1 MTEINT
7 KIIEVNN
14 AASELEVNNAA
25 LEVIKARKYIEDNNI
40 PSDWGGIT
48 TSSLKGI
55 SIDEE
60 MTSIFKSLFPNRIK
74 NKWNTKGWVFEINTL
89 DEIGECMNRM
99 KNLTPEKIS
108 YILSRF
114 IKTKNSKVDES
125 IFCLNEN
132 VTKNPIGKDKKWD
145 FMIKDIIF
153 DLKGTHIPMGFPN
166 REPFL
171 TKVRDGKI
179 ENSDL
184 LELANYLYVN
194 QSGYKTK
201 SGRFD
206 IQNRLFLI
214 MVPIDNND
222 KGDHMLTKYK
232 DKKNLIMDFC
242 NNFVHRPEFLYED
255 SISHE
260 KAYWRFLFLIEK
272 MNEKGELIYTHIY

>member
-1 MTEINT
+1 MTEIDT
-7 KIIEVNN
+7 KKIEANN
-14 AASELEVNNAA
+14 AASE
-25 LEVIKARKYIEDNNI
+25 VIKAKKYLKDNNI

-48 TSSLKGI
+48 TSSPKGI

-60 MTSIFKSLFPNRIK
+60 MTSIFKSLFPNRMK

-89 DEIGECMNRM
+89 DEVEECMNKM

-108 YILSRF
+108 YILLRF
-114 IKTKNSKVDES
+114 MKTKNSKVDEL
-125 IFCLNEN
+125 IFCSNEN
-132 VTKNPIGKDKKWD
+132 VTKNPIDKDKKWD

-153 DLKGTHIPMGFPN
+153 DLKGTCIPMKFPN
-166 REPFL
+166 REFLL
-171 TKVRDGKI
+171 TKIRDGKI

-184 LELANYLYVN
+184 FELANYLYVN

-222 KGDHMLTKYK
+222 KGEDMLTKYR
-232 DKKNLIMDFC
+232 DKTDLIMDFC

-272 MNEKGELIYTHIY
+272 MNEKGEFIYTHIYI